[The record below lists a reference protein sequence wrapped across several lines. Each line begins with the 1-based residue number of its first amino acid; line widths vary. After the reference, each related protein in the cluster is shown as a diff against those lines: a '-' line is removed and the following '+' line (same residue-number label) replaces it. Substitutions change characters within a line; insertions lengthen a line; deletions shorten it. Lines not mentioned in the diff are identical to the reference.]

1 MSIIGVMRAF
11 SVTSLGI
18 ASATL
23 LLTALPTEAATAAVP
38 APVGPGPSAPRLN
51 PGGAWNPGGAA
62 LPGSTRSLPLTPV
75 TDRGRPAGEL
85 GVERRK
91 VAPFS
96 LVGVVWQD
104 PSVPLLARVQVRTRD
119 IATGAWSRWQD
130 LHSQPEH
137 APETGS
143 PKDSGLRGSTAPL
156 WVGPSD
162 GVQARVRAAEG
173 RSLPAGLRL
182 ELVDPGD
189 APEAAKTNPG
199 GPPAPGTDPVADRGA
214 QAQAPQPEELPEL
227 TREETAA
234 DARESGRAAAGGHIG
249 PRPGIVTRSGWGADP
264 KLNKGGYLYTRTV
277 RMAFVHHTASSNGY
291 SCSQVP
297 AIIRGI
303 HRYHVL
309 SSGWRDIG
317 YNFLVD
323 KCGKIYEGRAGGV
336 NQPVQG
342 AHTYGFNSN
351 TMGIAVLGSFDSA
364 QPPKAAV
371 EGVAKLTAWKLG
383 LFGVNPRGHV
393 TMTSGGGKYRVG
405 TKVNMHTVSGHR
417 DGYNTACP
425 GGRLYGELDRI
436 RALAARLQGR

>member
-1 MSIIGVMRAF
+1 MSIIGVMRVF
-11 SVTSLGI
+11 SFTSLGL
-18 ASATL
+18 ASAAL
-23 LLTALPTEAATAAVP
+23 LLTALPTEAATAVVP
-38 APVGPGPSAPRLN
+38 APVGPGPSTFH
-51 PGGAWNPGGAA
+51 WNPGGAA

-91 VAPFS
+91 VDPFS

-143 PKDSGLRGSTAPL
+143 GKDTRLRGSTAPL

-173 RSLPAGLRL
+173 RELPAGLRL

-189 APEAAKTNPG
+189 APDAGRTNPG
-199 GPPAPGTDPVADRGA
+199 GAPGPDAGPVADRGA
-214 QAQAPQPEELPEL
+214 RAPQPEELPAL
-227 TREETAA
+227 TREETEA
-234 DARESGRAAAGGHIG
+234 DARESGRAAGNPHIG
-249 PRPGIVTRSGWGADP
+249 PRPGIVTRAGWGADP

-336 NQPVQG
+336 NRPVQG
-342 AHTYGFNSN
+342 AHTYGFNTD

-364 QPPKAAV
+364 RPPKAAV
-371 EGVAKLTAWKLG
+371 EGVSKLTAWKLG

-393 TMTSGGGKYRVG
+393 TMTSGGGKYSAG
-405 TKVNMHTVSGHR
+405 TKVDMHTVAGHR

-436 RALAARLQGR
+436 RALAAELQGR